1 MVRKKTTR
9 PSTARSRGR
18 SRAAG
23 RARVASRATRRPSA
37 LEESIRYTFKN
48 RSLLN
53 HAVTH
58 TSSLKEEEQRAK
70 SDNEKLEYLGDA
82 ILNCVVSILLYRKYR
97 DRNEGFLSNARS
109 VLVKRDTLT
118 EIAYTLELESHVA
131 FGNGKSSVPK
141 DSKVLSNMVEAL
153 IGAIYMDGG
162 FRVATRVIRQIF
174 KPYFDEENLQKK
186 NPKNELQ
193 EYSQKRW
200 GMLPKYR
207 LTRKTKDG
215 FSVYVYAGKNLKAKG
230 IGKSKREAERHA
242 ADALLKQI
250 RHTS

>member
-1 MVRKKTTR
+1 MTY
-9 PSTARSRGR
+9 PSG
-18 SRAAG
+18 
-23 RARVASRATRRPSA
+23 
-37 LEESIRYTFKN
+37 LEESIKYTFKS
-48 RSLLN
+48 RALLD
-53 HAVTH
+53 HAITH

-82 ILNCVVSILLYRKYR
+82 ILNAVISILLYKKYR

-109 VLVKRDTLT
+109 VLVKRDALT
-118 EIAYTLELESHVA
+118 EIARNLELESHMA
-131 FGNGKSSVPK
+131 FGNGKSRVPK

-153 IGAIYMDGG
+153 IGAVYMDGG
-162 FRVATRVIRQIF
+162 FRIATRVIRQLF
-174 KPYFDEENLQKK
+174 QPYFDEEKLQTK

-200 GMLPKYR
+200 GVLPRYR

-215 FSVYVYAGKNLKAKG
+215 FSIYVYAGKTLKAKG

-242 ADALLKQI
+242 AEALLKEI
-250 RHTS
+250 KRRS